1 MKHIELFEN
10 FSQMGSEQTPMTLK
24 PLDVSMVGDSVVF
37 FLLGDDMYVTLSSS
51 DKAERMVQDIRSIMT
66 SSLGKPDKEFES
78 SLMIMNQPGIAYVL
92 FEPEEEPYVSV
103 KGKWFEDQTPE
114 IDFWGTGTPSDELGV
129 MPTSVGSR
137 LSNPNGPG
145 EYNSSVSVL
154 KRDMV
159 ISLNAGSQFS
169 SDVFTIP
176 GFLQDLESNLG

>member
-10 FSQMGSEQTPMTLK
+10 FSQMGSGQTPMTLK

-51 DKAERMVQDIRSIMT
+51 NKAERMVQDIRSIMT
-66 SSLGKPDKEFES
+66 NSLGEPDEEFES
-78 SLMIMNQPGIAYVL
+78 SLMIINQPGIAYVL

-103 KGKWFEDQTPE
+103 KGKWFEDQTTE
-114 IDFWGTGTPSDELGV
+114 IDFWGTGTPSDE
-129 MPTSVGSR
+129 

-159 ISLNAGSQFS
+159 ISLNAGSQPS
-169 SDVFTIP
+169 SNVFTISE
-176 GFLQDLESNLG
+176 FLQDLESNLD

>member
-51 DKAERMVQDIRSIMT
+51 NKAERMVQDIRSIMT
-66 SSLGKPDKEFES
+66 NSLGEPDEEFES
-78 SLMIMNQPGIAYVL
+78 SLMITNQPDIAYVL
-92 FEPEEEPYVSV
+92 FEPEEEPYVSF
-103 KGKWFEDQTPE
+103 KGKGFEDQTTE
-114 IDFWGTGTPSDELGV
+114 IDYWGTGTPSDE
-129 MPTSVGSR
+129 

-159 ISLNAGSQFS
+159 ISLNAGSQPS
-169 SDVFTIP
+169 SNVFTIP
-176 GFLQDLESNLG
+176 EFLQDLESNLG

>member
-1 MKHIELFEN
+1 MKHIKLFET
-10 FSQMGSEQTPMTLK
+10 FPFAYSKQTPMTLK

-103 KGKWFEDQTPE
+103 KGKWFEDQTTE
-114 IDFWGTGTPSDELGV
+114 IDFWGTGTPSDEL
-129 MPTSVGSR
+129 
-137 LSNPNGPG
+137 SNPNGPG
-145 EYNSSVSVL
+145 EYDSSVSVL

-159 ISLNAGSQFS
+159 ISLNAGSQPS
-169 SDVFTIP
+169 SNVFTIP
-176 GFLQDLESNLG
+176 EFLKDLESSLA